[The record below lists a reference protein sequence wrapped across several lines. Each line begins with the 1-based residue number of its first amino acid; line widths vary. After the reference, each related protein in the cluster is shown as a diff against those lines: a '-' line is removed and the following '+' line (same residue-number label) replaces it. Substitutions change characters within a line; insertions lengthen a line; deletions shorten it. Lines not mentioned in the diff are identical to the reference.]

1 MKLTLYLPL
10 LLVVAFA
17 LVLGNPAAGQSK
29 LTKRDKSQIIQ
40 SILRG
45 YDFTKSETRPDSREY
60 TILLLGEN
68 ISPGD
73 IPSRKGVK
81 FTIVKQDEI
90 DRLRKAGVEYYE
102 FRPFEVTKTG
112 VRVSFIRTFISAKE
126 ANGSVMEYTCRKVG
140 GRWKLKA
147 RLGAVF
153 AS

>member
-1 MKLTLYLPL
+1 MKLALDLTP

-17 LVLGNPAAGQSK
+17 LILGNPAAAQSK

-45 YDFTKSETRPDSREY
+45 YDFTKSETRRDSREH
-60 TILLLGEN
+60 TILLLDKN
-68 ISPGD
+68 ISPGN

-90 DRLRKAGVEYYE
+90 DRLRKTGVEYYE

-112 VRVSFIRTFISAKE
+112 VRVSFIRTYLSAKE
-126 ANGSVMEYTCRKVG
+126 ANGSAMEYTCRKVG

-147 RLGAVF
+147 HLDGVF